1 MKKIGSKIYETLTP
15 RQRLVACVEAEAR
28 GDEDEKDRLIATCP
42 RKTYEMYD
50 IEFSNAM
57 DSLVGAALATE
68 GDLRGCLLGYLV
80 ASRVDPQIASTFL
93 QEFANIRSAW
103 KIAINALGIDAKT
116 MERAGP
122 APCPYFE
129 LINDL
134 VPEPDCQE
142 TEKLAAVLSDILDP
156 SN

>member
-1 MKKIGSKIYETLTP
+1 MKKIGPKIYETLTP

-28 GDEDEKDRLIATCP
+28 SDEDEKNRLVATCP
-42 RKTYEMYD
+42 RKTYEVYD

-68 GDLRGCLLGYLV
+68 ADLRGCLLGYLV
-80 ASRVDPQIASTFL
+80 ASRFDPQIASTFL
-93 QEFANIRSAW
+93 QDFANIRSAW
-103 KIAINALGIDAKT
+103 KIAVNALGIDEET
-116 MERAGP
+116 MARAGP
-122 APCPYFE
+122 PQSPVFE

-142 TEKLAAVLSDILDP
+142 ADKLAAALRDIFDP
-156 SN
+156 T